1 MIDIAICDDD
11 IMLTSTLEK
20 NLILLSEGKSLDI
33 NVDIFYDGETLLQH
47 IKNGHIYDII
57 YLDIEM
63 EHKNGIIAGHE
74 LRELGS
80 RALLIYVTSHESF
93 AKEAFEVDAFRFL
106 TKPIDPQKFELYFF
120 AAVKKLLIKPLYFQY
135 KFNREVYKTE
145 LDKILYFQSNK
156 RITYIVSE
164 FGTMQCYEKLN
175 AIENFLKE
183 KNILFYRI
191 HQSFLVNPKYVKKY
205 RYDMI
210 ELLNG
215 TVFTIS
221 EKRRKSVNE
230 VFCKIK
236 GEELIEF

>member
-74 LRELGS
+74 LRQLGS

-93 AKEAFEVDAFRFL
+93 AK
-106 TKPIDPQKFELYFF
+106 
-120 AAVKKLLIKPLYFQY
+120 
-135 KFNREVYKTE
+135 
-145 LDKILYFQSNK
+145 
-156 RITYIVSE
+156 
-164 FGTMQCYEKLN
+164 
-175 AIENFLKE
+175 
-183 KNILFYRI
+183 
-191 HQSFLVNPKYVKKY
+191 
-205 RYDMI
+205 
-210 ELLNG
+210 
-215 TVFTIS
+215 
-221 EKRRKSVNE
+221 
-230 VFCKIK
+230 
-236 GEELIEF
+236 